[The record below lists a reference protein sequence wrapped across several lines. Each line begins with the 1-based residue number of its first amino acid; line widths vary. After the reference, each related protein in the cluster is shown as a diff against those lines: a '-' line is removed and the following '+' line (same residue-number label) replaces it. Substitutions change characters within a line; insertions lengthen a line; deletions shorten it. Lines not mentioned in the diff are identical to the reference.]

1 MPRKP
6 RPFLM
11 RGKPHVTEERPTIRQ
26 PPDWRVPEPPR
37 PRPLTPA
44 QLRMLTRDRALDPR
58 FRGVDRY
65 LWRWA
70 VGQGA
75 GLPLD
80 AEEAD
85 GLPQSRPTP
94 LAPDESTVV
103 DMTILAAPGWAREFV
118 FMWFRSNDT
127 IEEMAAR
134 LQVRSRAVWDER
146 KLVLAYFL
154 GRFIELGIYIP
165 SWEPEQ

>member
-1 MPRKP
+1 MARKS

-11 RGKPHVTEERPTIRQ
+11 RGKPHVTESRPTIHQ
-26 PPDWRVPEPPR
+26 PPDWRVPEVKR
-37 PRPLTPA
+37 QRLLTPS

-65 LWRWA
+65 LWRWS
-70 VGQGA
+70 VGQGS

-80 AEEAD
+80 ADEAD
-85 GLPQSRPTP
+85 GLPEARPTP
-94 LAPDESTVV
+94 LAPDEATVV
-103 DMTILAAPGWAREFV
+103 DMTILGSPGWARQFV
-118 FMWFRSNDT
+118 FMWFRSDTT
-127 IEEMAAR
+127 IEEMAER

-154 GRFIELGIYIP
+154 GRFVELGIHIP
-165 SWEPEQ
+165 SWEPDA